1 MKFPIIGNIEQVFTR
16 LVNEGK
22 TTIRFKEPE
31 NDLCIHGKLIISRVG
46 NPNPGY
52 GIRPIFSQFWNLN
65 PESVF

>member
-31 NDLCIHGKLIISRVG
+31 NDLCIHGRLIISLAAKIMILNELICFILLYKLVG
-46 NPNPGY
+46 
-52 GIRPIFSQFWNLN
+52 
-65 PESVF
+65 

>member
-31 NDLCIHGKLIISRVG
+31 NDLCIHGKLIIS
-46 NPNPGY
+46 
-52 GIRPIFSQFWNLN
+52 L
-65 PESVF
+65 